1 MKKILRYKSFISFC
15 LVFLLA
21 FGVVTDY
28 KQKETQAFVLV
39 DDLLFWV
46 LGGLVLAT
54 GVVALSP
61 LQQKDM
67 GFNVFNKFKSFGY
80 SEEDLFVDVLHGTGK
95 AIKFGTGLKSAI
107 DFVSKNLSNTKIKSD
122 MPISVTADKV
132 PSIFTTIDNS
142 NKDKRYIYNISG
154 IKDNSF
160 KFVFAFPGAY
170 ESFTNVVSIPNGVNY
185 VQLQFGYAN
194 PSNTFLSWQMIFD
207 GVERG
212 WNSISAGGNT
222 LVLKNYTGSITG
234 QFQIEVD
241 YTSPKIKANYSETA
255 LNTSIPY
262 DDSKPAYVPIPSRE
276 VIDTKTYDKPVTYD
290 DVKDIVETI
299 PLDTPV
305 DTPVDTPSGILEGI
319 KSFFS
324 GLWDMLKGLLNGIL
338 GAIGALGDLIK
349 SLIGGLL
356 SGLSSLLSSIL
367 DVIKS
372 ILSAIGNIV
381 SGILN
386 GLLDLLL
393 SLFVPYDTYFTD
405 KFNGIKANLNSILNI
420 DSYTKLFNSDYADS
434 SIKDITVT
442 VFGQTVTIVKFSM
455 YEHFRNVINTLIY
468 AFMFFLLAIYNYSQV
483 YKLIRGSDYVSASST
498 ITHMGG
504 GLTNSDM
511 RKIISHEKPI
521 IKLGDGKK

>member
-1 MKKILRYKSFISFC
+1 MTKKILKYKSLIAFC

-80 SEEDLFVDVLHGTGK
+80 NEEDLFVDVLHGTGK

-132 PSIFTTIDNS
+132 PQIFTTIDNS

-372 ILSAIGNIV
+372 ILSSIGNIV

-386 GLLDLLL
+386 GLLDLIK
-393 SLFVPYDTYFTD
+393 SLFLPTVAVSELFSPPVGSGFSLLLDLFNWDNLWSIDPKPYRFKQNWDYVDITGGDNNFSEPVE
-405 KFNGIKANLNSILNI
+405 IKPFEVSIIQDNLSIIRNILSYSILI
-420 DSYTKLFNSDYADS
+420 AVIWFIIYHFLPER
-434 SIKDITVT
+434 
-442 VFGQTVTIVKFSM
+442 SM
-455 YEHFRNVINTLIY
+455 
-468 AFMFFLLAIYNYSQV
+468 
-483 YKLIRGSDYVSASST
+483 D
-498 ITHMGG
+498 
-504 GLTNSDM
+504 
-511 RKIISHEKPI
+511 
-521 IKLGDGKK
+521 